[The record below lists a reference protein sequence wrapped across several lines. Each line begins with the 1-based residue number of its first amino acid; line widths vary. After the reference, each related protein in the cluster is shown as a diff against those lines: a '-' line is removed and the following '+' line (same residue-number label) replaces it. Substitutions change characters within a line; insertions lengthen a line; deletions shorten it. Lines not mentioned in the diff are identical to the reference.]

1 MVDNKKNI
9 NIASSPQL
17 SNFNN
22 SDDPKSYFSSQI
34 EGKRNF
40 GPRFDSKQNLIPY
53 SIIGSKEIFDL
64 TLNRRTTNLNSTT
77 SSAINGAMKMLSNQN
92 TKKDDKLVGNYNNN
106 IIKMDN
112 NDITKMYINLK
123 KRIQANEVNL
133 SI

>member
-9 NIASSPQL
+9 NIAGSPQL

-53 SIIGSKEIFDL
+53 SIIGSKEIELKRRVVGDHIIRNLDQKRVTKYLFL
-64 TLNRRTTNLNSTT
+64 EALRKEIFFRKEVLLNP
-77 SSAINGAMKMLSNQN
+77 
-92 TKKDDKLVGNYNNN
+92 KK
-106 IIKMDN
+106 
-112 NDITKMYINLK
+112 
-123 KRIQANEVNL
+123 
-133 SI
+133 